1 MCPVLLV
8 ALLMPVIQA
17 CNLAIVVRHS
27 GSRITVYCSCWNTNT
42 FVLLSDCSGKVWKER
57 KGKPGRDKDE
67 MSGVNRRNGR
77 RYTQL
82 LEAHGRRYTWL
93 LEAHG
98 RRYTQLLETQVVQ
111 CRYQHVYSVSQVV
124 CMQGSVSSKCVIC
137 S

>member
-1 MCPVLLV
+1 
-8 ALLMPVIQA
+8 
-17 CNLAIVVRHS
+17 
-27 GSRITVYCSCWNTNT
+27 
-42 FVLLSDCSGKVWKER
+42 
-57 KGKPGRDKDE
+57 

-82 LEAHGRRYTWL
+82 LEAHGRRYTQLLEAHGKRYTWL

-111 CRYQHVYSVSQVV
+111 CRYQHVYSVSQAV

-137 S
+137 N